1 MSIPSAVPKTT
12 NGNPS
17 TMNAVRYHGRHD
29 IRLERIPIPTITQPN
44 HVKIAPKFCGICGTD
59 LHEYLGGN
67 NLIPKPENPHPITNE
82 TSPLTLGHEFSGIV
96 EEVGD
101 DVRNIKPG
109 DRVCVQPTI
118 YDNSCRA
125 CKRGMVNCCDKNG
138 FVGLSGWGGG
148 LSEHMVV
155 PESCVKKL
163 PDNVPLEVGALVEP
177 LSVGWHS
184 VSISPYKDGD
194 SALVLGGG
202 PIGLAVV
209 QALVGRGCK
218 KIIVS
223 EVSGKRRQFAEQFG
237 AHHTIDP
244 TKGDVVQ
251 MVDDLTDGQ
260 GADVGF
266 DAAGVQIAVDT
277 ALKAIKAGGTLVNIA
292 IWEKRANLDMNDIV
306 FREKRYM
313 GVYVVAPDLELSC

>member
-1 MSIPSAVPKTT
+1 
-12 NGNPS
+12 
-17 TMNAVRYHGRHD
+17 
-29 IRLERIPIPTITQPN
+29 
-44 HVKIAPKFCGICGTD
+44 
-59 LHEYLGGN
+59 
-67 NLIPKPENPHPITNE
+67 
-82 TSPLTLGHEFSGIV
+82 
-96 EEVGD
+96 
-101 DVRNIKPG
+101 
-109 DRVCVQPTI
+109 
-118 YDNSCRA
+118 
-125 CKRGMVNCCDKNG
+125 MVNCCDKNG

-244 TKGDVVQ
+244 AKGDVVK

-277 ALKAIKAGGTLVNIA
+277 ALKSIKAGGTLVNIA

-313 GVYVVAPDLELSC
+313 GVYVKRHRLRRVIC